1 MTLISCVS
9 FATRTLFWP
18 RCGLCGVFFFCQ
30 YSVVRVSQTAEGKK
44 HFHKFKAAT
53 HSQAGSQC
61 ILLSLFLIAEYI
73 GNHVQGGNEQQCEDT
88 KGAM

>member
-1 MTLISCVS
+1 MDCVG
-9 FATRTLFWP
+9 F
-18 RCGLCGVFFFCQ
+18 FFFCQ